1 MPLLKQLLKVN
12 KWLVE
17 ATTPM
22 FYIIGAITMFVLGA
36 VSLSS
41 ETVAFKPE
49 LPIWEAQI
57 FQWGGIVAICAFTVY
72 TITQMTIYIVEKIKA
87 RRERDAIH

>member
-49 LPIWEAQI
+49 LPISNIPMGWYCRYLC
-57 FQWGGIVAICAFTVY
+57 FHCLHDNPNDY
-72 TITQMTIYIVEKIKA
+72 IY
-87 RRERDAIH
+87 R